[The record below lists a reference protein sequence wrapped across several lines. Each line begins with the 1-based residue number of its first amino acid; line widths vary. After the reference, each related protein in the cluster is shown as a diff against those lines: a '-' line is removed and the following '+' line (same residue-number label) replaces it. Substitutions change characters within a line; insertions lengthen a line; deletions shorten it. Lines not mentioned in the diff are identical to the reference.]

1 MVCCNDGREA
11 YMNLSREARL
21 MAGLTVLVIPTVM
34 YGGIAL
40 LGILTKNSMGLASSP
55 P

>member
-1 MVCCNDGREA
+1 
-11 YMNLSREARL
+11 MNLSREARL